1 MFSNDQYF
9 QPQLLNETLREWRQE
24 VLLESIDIIINL
36 NHLGCIVY
44 INLNLKSYA
53 HEPQM
58 KNGKV
63 LGRDEC
69 LFRCQLKFMFINRH
83 QSADQG
89 HRGGFGEME
98 SSKRSWSETGL
109 P

>member
-9 QPQLLNETLREWRQE
+9 QPHLLNETLREWRQE
-24 VLLESIDIIINL
+24 VLLESIGIIINL
-36 NHLGCIVY
+36 NLLCLY
-44 INLNLKSYA
+44 QNNLKSYA

-63 LGRDEC
+63 LGRDKC
-69 LFRCQLKFMFINRH
+69 LFRCQLKFMFIDRH

-98 SSKRSWSETGL
+98 SSKRSWSETGM

>member
-1 MFSNDQYF
+1 METRGIVGINWHYHQSQSSMFISKHQ
-9 QPQLLNETLREWRQE
+9 
-24 VLLESIDIIINL
+24 
-36 NHLGCIVY
+36 
-44 INLNLKSYA
+44 KSYA

-58 KNGKV
+58 KNGEV
-63 LGRDEC
+63 LGRDKC
-69 LFRCQLKFMFINRH
+69 LFRWQLKFLFINLH
-83 QSADQG
+83 LPPDQG